1 RARPG
6 RPITILQD
14 EGGLHRLHSELP
26 GPPARAGRPNHLTVG
41 QPGHSL
47 KVVPASQCL
56 GLGVVHGH
64 PVELV
69 EAAGVVEVHVGGHGQ
84 QRPARSVLF
93 GTSVL
98 QEAGGVQN
106 LSIFPGPA
114 VLMAGNRG
122 RGRAAYT
129 FNIEAVGF
137 SRGEKLP
144 DVVLKPPPLFPD
156 TDYKPVPLKTGE
168 GEDYMLA
175 LKQEMRETMKRMP
188 YYIETPKEKQDIE
201 RYSKR
206 YMKLYKEEWTPGPKS
221 KKVKV
226 PGKGALLTNTADV
239 LKKIEELEQRG
250 DGEKS
255 DEENE
260 EKEGS
265 KEKSKDS
272 DDDADADAER
282 EDCDEEEQEEE
293 NDYIN
298 SYFEDGD
305 DFGAD
310 SDDNMDE
317 ATY

>member
-1 RARPG
+1 
-6 RPITILQD
+6 
-14 EGGLHRLHSELP
+14 
-26 GPPARAGRPNHLTVG
+26 
-41 QPGHSL
+41 
-47 KVVPASQCL
+47 
-56 GLGVVHGH
+56 
-64 PVELV
+64 
-69 EAAGVVEVHVGGHGQ
+69 
-84 QRPARSVLF
+84 
-93 GTSVL
+93 
-98 QEAGGVQN
+98 
-106 LSIFPGPA
+106 
-114 VLMAGNRG
+114 MAGNKG

-168 GEDYMLA
+168 DEDYMLA
-175 LKQEMRETMKRMP
+175 LKQELRETVKRMP
-188 YYIETPKEKQDIE
+188 YFIETPAEKQDDIE

-206 YMKLYKEEWTPGPKS
+206 YMKVYKEEWIPDWRRLPREMMPRKKCKKADPKS
-221 KKVKV
+221 KTAKAADRG
-226 PGKGALLTNTADV
+226 PSLTNSADV
-239 LKKIEELEQRG
+239 LKKIEELEKRG

-265 KEKSKDS
+265 KKKNKDG
-272 DDDADADAER
+272 DDDDDDDDNDEAEQ
-282 EDCDEEEQEEE
+282 EEYDEEEQEEE